1 MATTTMVTIRRMAMM
16 RTSAGVL
23 ALILAGAAQA
33 AEWRLEP
40 TLYVG
45 GSYTDNL
52 QLTPDSQKV
61 DEFVTRLSPGIKI
74 GGVGKRFEVE
84 FDYSLQRMMY
94 SSADE
99 FDETLNFAR
108 TAGTLKVLG
117 DSLFMNFSGA
127 LNQQIINPNGRI
139 GISTSSAT
147 GNRSEVG
154 QFSVNPYY
162 QRQLGSTSAIRIGYR
177 YGFVEY
183 DAPLLTDSENN
194 GVFVNL
200 SGRPPGSSFSWRADA
215 SATRIDY
222 DTGSEVDLRRVGVE
236 LAYLFSSNVTAF
248 VSGGDENNDFSFAG
262 APKIDGAYWN
272 FGLRGKLDRL
282 TEYEISAGEQHF
294 GDSYGLSLL
303 REAGKLTTDI
313 SYFEETTTVGRQQ
326 QGYEALFQFLTDVLG
341 VELPGA
347 PERDNNADVYVRK
360 RWSISS
366 ALELKRSRLRLNAY
380 VEDREYLTNE
390 LGDDGVEGVALS
402 WTWTAAPRTKLSL
415 DVGWQKFDQRDGIN
429 QPEDIRTQLRVNRD
443 FRNEFF
449 ADLRIYRNVRSA
461 TVSQGEYEENAAS
474 IGFGKRF

>member
-1 MATTTMVTIRRMAMM
+1 MM
-16 RTSAGVL
+16 RSSATAGAFLL
-23 ALILAGAAQA
+23 ALAGAAQA
-33 AEWRLEP
+33 AEWRVEP
-40 TLYVG
+40 TLYVDE
-45 GSYTDNL
+45 SYTDNL
-52 QLTPDSQKV
+52 ELTPDSEKV
-61 DEFVTRLSPGIKI
+61 DDFVTRLAPGILL

-84 FDYSLQRMMY
+84 FDYRVQRLIY

-99 FDETLNFAR
+99 YDETLHFAR
-108 TAGTLKVLG
+108 TGGTVKLLG
-117 DSLFMNFSGA
+117 DSLLMDFVGA
-127 LNQQIINPNGRI
+127 VNQQVINPNGRI

-183 DAPLLTDSENN
+183 DDPTLVDSENN
-194 GVFVNL
+194 GVIVNI
-200 SGRPPGSSFSWRADA
+200 SGRPPGSSFSWRVDGSA
-215 SATRIDY
+215 SRIDY
-222 DTGSEVDLRRVGVE
+222 DTSSSVDLRRVGVE
-236 LAYLFSSNVTAF
+236 LAYLFSSNLTVF

-262 APKIDGAYWN
+262 ASKIGGAFWN
-272 FGLRGKLDRL
+272 VGLRGNLDRL
-282 TEYEISAGEQHF
+282 TEYQISAGEEYY

-326 QGYEALFQFLTDVLG
+326 QGYEALFEFLTDVLG

-347 PERDNNADVYVRK
+347 PERDNNTDVYVRK
-360 RWSISS
+360 RWSVNS
-366 ALELKRSRLRLNAY
+366 ALELPRSRLRLNAY

-402 WTWTAAPRTKLSL
+402 WTWTAAQRTKVSL

-429 QPEDIRTQLRVNRD
+429 QPEDIRTQIRVSRD
-443 FRNEFF
+443 LRNEFF
-449 ADLRIYRNVRSA
+449 ANFRLYRNTRSA
-461 TVSQGEYEENAAS
+461 TVPADEYEENAAI